1 LGLRSMLGA
10 GRGEGRAEPS
20 AGGMGVRAVVPDH
33 RNSEAGDRNGRL
45 EGVDAIRVASD
56 QPCRGKRDEIA
67 ARHNLDEVRERR
79 DREGD
84 VPRETY
90 RGQGF
95 VCRPGEALTLWRDR
109 DVPGRDEAIDGH
121 GGADQRALSS
131 DADVTLSQNVD
142 GS

>member
-1 LGLRSMLGA
+1 MLSA
-10 GRGEGRAEPS
+10 GRGEGRAEPG
-20 AGGMGVRAVVPDH
+20 ARWVGVRAIVPDH
-33 RNSEAGDRNGRL
+33 RDSKARDRNGGI
-45 EGVDAIRVASD
+45 EGVDAIRVTRD
-56 QPCRGKRDEIA
+56 QPCRRKRDEIA

-79 DREGD
+79 DREGN

-90 RGQGF
+90 RGQSL

-109 DVPGRDEAIDGH
+109 DVPRSDETIDGH
-121 GGADQRALSS
+121 GAADQGALSS